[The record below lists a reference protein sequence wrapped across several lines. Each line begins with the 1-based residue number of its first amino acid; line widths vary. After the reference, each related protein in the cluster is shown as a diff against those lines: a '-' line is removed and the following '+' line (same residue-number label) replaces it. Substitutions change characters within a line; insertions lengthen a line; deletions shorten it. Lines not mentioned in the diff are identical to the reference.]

1 MNILQRFVNCQCCRD
16 LLVVSVVSCRV
27 LPWTLIL
34 KWTRW
39 KSSCGQKSIQCMLE
53 TTREKKANF
62 RRKCQAFTIQ
72 DDCLKYVHKPNRKD
86 ITEVRF
92 LRVIKDRQYQLDIV
106 LASHRGS
113 GYSDESVALG
123 GHVGRE
129 KVVDRIMQRYWW
141 RKIVSDVN
149 ETIKTCLRCQKSS
162 TVFKKVDSK
171 LHSIPIKPQIMHQIG
186 IDLCSLTNSSSDPP
200 SPTSLSEQPSP
211 IVQIIGVQQ
220 QEIIYK
226 FNPITVATQRAI
238 CNNSSGRL
246 IFKKKSGPS
255 GKINKTFKNTSE
267 PLAVKV
273 IKGLSKTSLQFVS
286 VGVPQSPDVDLNS
299 CQDFFMLPDTLF

>member
-1 MNILQRFVNCQCCRD
+1 MDFNTEMDEVEEFLRSKKYPVHVGNN
-16 LLVVSVVSCRV
+16 
-27 LPWTLIL
+27 
-34 KWTRW
+34 K
-39 KSSCGQKSIQCMLE
+39 G
-53 TTREKKANF
+53 KKANF

-72 DDCLKYVHKPNRKD
+72 DDFLKYVHKPNRK
-86 ITEVRF
+86 EVRF

-171 LHSIPIKPQIMHQIG
+171 LHNIPIKPQIMHQIG
-186 IDLCSLTNSSSDPP
+186 IDLCSLTK
-200 SPTSLSEQPSP
+200 PTISNCPDHRGSATGDYL
-211 IVQIIGVQQ
+211 QI
-220 QEIIYK
+220 
-226 FNPITVATQRAI
+226 
-238 CNNSSGRL
+238 
-246 IFKKKSGPS
+246 
-255 GKINKTFKNTSE
+255 
-267 PLAVKV
+267 
-273 IKGLSKTSLQFVS
+273 
-286 VGVPQSPDVDLNS
+286 
-299 CQDFFMLPDTLF
+299 

>member
-1 MNILQRFVNCQCCRD
+1 MDFHTEMDEVEEFLRSKKYPVHVGNN
-16 LLVVSVVSCRV
+16 
-27 LPWTLIL
+27 
-34 KWTRW
+34 K
-39 KSSCGQKSIQCMLE
+39 G
-53 TTREKKANF
+53 KKANF

-186 IDLCSLTNSSSDPP
+186 IDLCSLTK
-200 SPTSLSEQPSP
+200 PTISNFSVRATISNCPDHRGSATGDYL
-211 IVQIIGVQQ
+211 QI
-220 QEIIYK
+220 
-226 FNPITVATQRAI
+226 
-238 CNNSSGRL
+238 
-246 IFKKKSGPS
+246 
-255 GKINKTFKNTSE
+255 
-267 PLAVKV
+267 
-273 IKGLSKTSLQFVS
+273 
-286 VGVPQSPDVDLNS
+286 
-299 CQDFFMLPDTLF
+299 